1 MPVENNLK
9 GICFELDAQDFRL
22 QLTTLW
28 KQKIN
33 NGLFY
38 AQTSVLNLTEPK
50 YQKQKKAPVFE
61 SWNKKKDF
69 ILLLFWAGIIVL
81 TVCIVTMI
89 GKVGHI
95 VFELASAT

>member
-9 GICFELDAQDFRL
+9 SICFELDAQDFRL

-38 AQTSVLNLTEPK
+38 AQTSVLHLTEPK
-50 YQKQKKAPVFE
+50 YQKQKKPPFPRAE
-61 SWNKKKDF
+61 IRKK
-69 ILLLFWAGIIVL
+69 ILF
-81 TVCIVTMI
+81 CCYS
-89 GKVGHI
+89 
-95 VFELASAT
+95 ELG